1 MTHPDDLFMQAANK
15 RAEQIRADIDRQAAI
30 AAHHIRQRQ
39 MNEAAVAAIFEQL
52 LAPINTDNTEENE

>member
-1 MTHPDDLFMQAANK
+1 MTHLDDLFMQAANK

-52 LAPINTDNTEENE
+52 LAPNTDNTEENE